1 MNQQRKG
8 QWLIN
13 ALREKREALL
23 CSNHSDEMDVVYNQ
37 LWNMS
42 DSEFDKIMSRLE
54 QQRVKTE

>member
-1 MNQQRKG
+1 MSQQRKG

-23 CSNHSDEMDVVYNQ
+23 CSNHSEEMHVIYNQ

-42 DSEFDKIMSRLE
+42 DTEFDEIMSK
-54 QQRVKTE
+54 QQKVKSVE